1 MSAASQAAAAPLRTL
16 PPGHPDP
23 DREPRRTVAAMVA
36 VMLLFV
42 AVAIAWAAIARLDVA
57 VKGRGAVIPP
67 SRLQEITS
75 LEGGIVLE
83 MHVKP
88 GQRVRQGELLAR
100 LDTAQYVAELGE
112 NRQQQLAALAA
123 RARVEA
129 LLSGRAPRFDAQW
142 QHEAPQLVAKET
154 ELWRD
159 ALREYQSAVAAASQA
174 VQQRRGELAEA
185 RARIVSLH
193 SSVQVAEEAFAIEE
207 RLFREGAGAR
217 AEYLKAQQE
226 LLGLRADLDAMQ
238 QSLPRLE
245 AGLSEAQAAA
255 AEVDARMRAQ
265 WGAQRT
271 EHEAKVGQLGATATA
286 HADRVARRDVHAPV
300 NGVVNRVL
308 VPTLGGV
315 AKAGEPILEIVPD
328 EEKLLMSVRVQPADI
343 GFIRVGQKANA
354 RVLAYDSATHGQM
367 QAEVV
372 NVGADAVVDDKGESY
387 FEVQVAAARD
397 QIRLHDKPLPV
408 TPGMPVEIG
417 ILTGERTVLQYLL
430 KPVLRSVQ
438 GSLQER

>member
-1 MSAASQAAAAPLRTL
+1 
-16 PPGHPDP
+16 
-23 DREPRRTVAAMVA
+23 MVA

-42 AVAIAWAAIARLDVA
+42 VVAVGWAAVAQLDVA

-75 LEGGIVLE
+75 LEGGIVVE
-83 MHVKP
+83 MHARS
-88 GQRVRQGELLAR
+88 GQRVKQGELLAR

-123 RARVEA
+123 RTRVEA
-129 LLSGRAPRFDAQW
+129 LLSGRAPRFEGKW
-142 QHEAPQLVAKET
+142 QREAPQLVAKET
-154 ELWRD
+154 DLWRD
-159 ALREYQSAVAAASQA
+159 AMREHQSAVAAANQA

-185 RARIVSLH
+185 QARILSLRA
-193 SSVQVAEEAFAIEE
+193 SVAVAEEAFAIEE
-207 RLFREGAGAR
+207 RLYREGAGAR
-217 AEYLKAQQE
+217 GEYLKAQQD
-226 LLGLRADLDAMQ
+226 LLALRNELDAQQ

-245 AGLSEAQAAA
+245 AALSQAQAAA

-271 EHEAKVGQLGATATA
+271 EYEAKIAQLGASAPA
-286 HADRVARRDVHAPV
+286 HADRVARRDVHSPV

-308 VPTLGGV
+308 VPTIGGV
-315 AKAGEPILEIVPD
+315 AKAGDPILEIVPD
-328 EEKLLMSVRVQPADI
+328 EEKLLMSVRVQPSDI

-367 QAEVV
+367 EGEVV
-372 NVGADAVVDDKGESY
+372 NVGADAVVDEKGEPY
-387 FEVQVAAARD
+387 FEVQVAAGRD
-397 QIRLHDKPLPV
+397 QITLHGRPLPV

-417 ILTGERTVLQYLL
+417 ILTGERSVLQYLL